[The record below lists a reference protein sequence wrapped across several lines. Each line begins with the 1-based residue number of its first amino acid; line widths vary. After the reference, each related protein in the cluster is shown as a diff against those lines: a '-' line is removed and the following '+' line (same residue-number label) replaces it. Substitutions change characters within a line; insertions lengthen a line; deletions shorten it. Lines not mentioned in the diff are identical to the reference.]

1 MSQQLDYILKN
12 DMRYF
17 LFSMTVMVLCLSCGQ
32 KQKGN
37 LDEVNRP
44 GADIRAENTLGP
56 EDTDI
61 DYDRLTDGER
71 ERIIKMR
78 QDKEDSIIVNV
89 KFPKP
94 EVKLV
99 CNGDK
104 ERAVAKRVQT
114 IYDDVLETRNYMRH
128 EDKDIFK
135 PYWSKSLYAGYEKAC
150 KQDDAVFG
158 ADPYTGSQEHIYA
171 HLYKVAV
178 VNMSGSQAIAKVT
191 FGIYGKDEVY
201 MNDDMT
207 LSLVFEQGDWYI
219 DDMRNGDMMSVRE
232 TMAND

>member
-1 MSQQLDYILKN
+1 
-12 DMRYF
+12 MRYF

-32 KQKGN
+32 KQKDN
-37 LDEVNRP
+37 LDEVSSP
-44 GADIRAENTLGP
+44 GADIRTENALSS

-61 DYDRLTDGER
+61 DYDRLTDEER

-104 ERAVAKRVQT
+104 ERTVAKRMRE
-114 IYDDVLETRNYMRH
+114 IYDDVLETRNYMNH
-128 EDKDIFK
+128 EDKDFFK
-135 PYWSKSLYAGYEKAC
+135 LYWSKSLYAGYEKAC

-178 VNMSGSQAIAKVT
+178 VNMSGSQATAKVT

-207 LSLVFEQGDWYI
+207 LSLVFERGDWYI